1 MKIIIQHW
9 GQKFF
14 AHFYRSSSA
23 TRSSEWRH
31 ASKHNKRV
39 PCVHYLAPHNHNPL
53 LIDLYSNDK
62 YTIIINDTRCF
73 SLCIFLPKSRKRSQQ
88 LKQHKKGINEYENKI
103 IRFYYCQAY
112 FSVLFNTS
120 YYIIIITPLHS
131 VRFACIS
138 FAFLCLLHLV
148 YKKQQ
153 PKMSLY
159 IIINFTS
166 LPSLFYCYIF
176 SYIFLQSTPI
186 LPHT

>member
-1 MKIIIQHW
+1 MCALFGPAQSQPIIDRFVLKWQIYNNNKWHTMFLSVFL
-9 GQKFF
+9 QKV
-14 AHFYRSSSA
+14 AKEA
-23 TRSSEWRH
+23 
-31 ASKHNKRV
+31 N
-39 PCVHYLAPHNHNPL
+39 N
-53 LIDLYSNDK
+53 SNN
-62 YTIIINDTRCF
+62 T
-73 SLCIFLPKSRKRSQQ
+73 
-88 LKQHKKGINEYENKI
+88 KKGINEYENKI
-103 IRFYYCQAY
+103 IRFYYYQAY

-131 VRFACIS
+131 VRFECIS

-176 SYIFLQSTPI
+176 SYIFLQSTQFSPTHER
-186 LPHT
+186 HTKQSVQFS